1 MQMVR
6 WVSLQYNV
14 PGKVMGASELK
25 TFKLLWIKH
34 WGMEYKEQPKSAA
47 CKLTAHFPL
56 LSSSLP
62 KDRQVPPAPGH
73 WVSSAGLFP
82 AQPWGCRQ
90 TGRMDRG
97 TDLCCWFTFDEW
109 VPTPAM
115 ATAGT
120 KRSGQQCHC
129 CRIERRAWGVIAPLL
144 SHIWLPVTR
153 VSLSLTPS
161 AVSQT
166 HLRHGTTNTH
176 RASVLWVPLLP
187 SKGRR
192 AWPWGMGAVCLW
204 VNNPMKIHKKK
215 MRASSQALAI
225 TSPYRSCLW
234 WFGMCYRDWCV
245 SLSSPGPL
253 AQEDAR
259 PIAFSAWRL

>member
-34 WGMEYKEQPKSAA
+34 WGMEYKEQPKCAA

-62 KDRQVPPAPGH
+62 KDRQVPPAPGR
-73 WVSSAGLFP
+73 WVFSAVLFP

-97 TDLCCWFTFDEW
+97 TDMCCWFTSEEW

-129 CRIERRAWGVIAPLL
+129 CRIERRAWGAIAPLL
-144 SHIWLPVTR
+144 SHIWLPITR
-153 VSLSLTPS
+153 VSLSPTPS
-161 AVSQT
+161 ALSQT
-166 HLRHGTTNTH
+166 HLGHGSHQHTQ
-176 RASVLWVPLLP
+176 SICLVSPSPSQQGQKSLPL
-187 SKGRR
+187 GH
-192 AWPWGMGAVCLW
+192 G
-204 VNNPMKIHKKK
+204 
-215 MRASSQALAI
+215 
-225 TSPYRSCLW
+225 SCLL
-234 WFGMCYRDWCV
+234 V
-245 SLSSPGPL
+245 S
-253 AQEDAR
+253 E
-259 PIAFSAWRL
+259 